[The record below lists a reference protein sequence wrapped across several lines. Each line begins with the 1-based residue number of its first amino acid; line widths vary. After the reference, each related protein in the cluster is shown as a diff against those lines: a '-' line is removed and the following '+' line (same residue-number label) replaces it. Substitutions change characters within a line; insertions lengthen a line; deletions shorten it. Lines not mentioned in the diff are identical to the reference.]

1 MQLTVK
7 KIGLVFLLSVS
18 SFVVAQAQKFA
29 LVDMEYIMKHIP
41 AYESANDQLDIL
53 SKKWQI
59 EVDAAMQNVENMNN
73 SYQTEVVFLSPEMK
87 TKRENEIIAQ
97 KKAAQ
102 DLKIH
107 YFGPNGE
114 LFKKR
119 ESLIKPIQ
127 DEIYNA
133 IQSISND
140 QGYQLVLDKTSAMN
154 IIFSSPKLD
163 ISDDVLSK
171 LGYSK

>member
-1 MQLTVK
+1 
-7 KIGLVFLLSVS
+7 
-18 SFVVAQAQKFA
+18 VVAQAQKFA

-41 AYESANDQLDIL
+41 AYESANDQLDLL

-59 EVDAAMQNVENMNN
+59 EVDAAMQNVQNMNN
-73 SYQTEVVFLSPEMK
+73 SYQTEIVFLSPEMK
-87 TKRENEIIAQ
+87 TKRENEILTQ
-97 KKAAQ
+97 EKAAQ

-119 ESLIKPIQ
+119 KSLIKPIQ

-163 ISDDVLSK
+163 ISDDVLVK